1 MEIIGKFEILD
12 SFKITGKGLVARG
25 DIIEGNVKIGAYITI
40 NTGTTNVLLSINAVE
55 MMDKISTREF
65 WVGLMFVYKS
75 KKEQDEFENIKL
87 PVQIVDI
94 MEDE

>member
-25 DIIEGNVKIGAYITI
+25 NIIEGKIKIGAYLTI
-40 NTGTTNVLLSINAVE
+40 NTGTTNVFRRISAVE
-55 MMDKISTREF
+55 MIDNISTRES
-65 WVGLMFVYKS
+65 WIGLMFFYSS

-87 PVQIVDI
+87 QAQTVDI
-94 MEDE
+94 IEGG

>member
-12 SFKITGKGLVARG
+12 SFKITGRGLVARG
-25 DIIEGNVKIGAYITI
+25 HIIEGEVKIGTYIKI
-40 NTGTTNVLLSINAVE
+40 NTGTTNVLLKISAVE
-55 MMDKISTREF
+55 MMDKISNREF

-87 PVQIVDI
+87 PAQTVDI
-94 MEDE
+94 LDND